1 MIGINWNSKNKKY
14 MELKKLS
21 TIEKALNA
29 NNLKSAGMSVKDIS
43 TILGKSKSR
52 IYEYLKSITKKE
64 IDGKVWSSE
73 IDQWVTK
80 QEYENYLEMM
90 IDDYN
95 NSDKYR

>member
-1 MIGINWNSKNKKY
+1 MA
-14 MELKKLS
+14 
-21 TIEKALNA
+21 IEKN
-29 NNLKSAGMSVKDIS
+29 
-43 TILGKSKSR
+43 
-52 IYEYLKSITKKE
+52 ITKKE
-64 IDGKVWSSE
+64 IDGMIWSSE